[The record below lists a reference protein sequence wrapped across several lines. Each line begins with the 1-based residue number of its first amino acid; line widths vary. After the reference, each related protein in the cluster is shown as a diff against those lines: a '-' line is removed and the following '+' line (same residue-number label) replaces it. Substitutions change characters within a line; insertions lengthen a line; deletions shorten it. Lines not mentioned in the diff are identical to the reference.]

1 MAGKVEKQARLIVG
15 GNNVNCFM
23 FHSKLNSQHFK
34 EEEEK
39 KKKKWK
45 KNLSLKVFQNRH
57 TSVVTIK
64 LQNHNESS
72 LDLSTCLSTL
82 PLFT

>member
-1 MAGKVEKQARLIVG
+1 MGWRTILQAPRNVAGKVEKQARLIVG
-15 GNNVNCFM
+15 GNNM
-23 FHSKLNSQHFK
+23 KR
-34 EEEEK
+34 K
-39 KKKKWK
+39 KK

-72 LDLSTCLSTL
+72 LDLSTCLSIL

>member
-1 MAGKVEKQARLIVG
+1 MGWRTILQAPRNMAGKVEKQARLIVG

-39 KKKKWK
+39 KKKKMEK
-45 KNLSLKVFQNRH
+45 EFISQSLSKQTH
-57 TSVVTIK
+57 
-64 LQNHNESS
+64 
-72 LDLSTCLSTL
+72 LSCDHKITKSQ
-82 PLFT
+82 